1 MGNNIGDKL
10 FKNCNKK
17 TIARV
22 KRILA
27 FGLAAGILSPG
38 AGNWMGID
46 AITSAIFGG
55 IIVIS
60 SLIAALLL
68 TYAGK
73 GEVSDADF
81 DSHIK
86 EAITNLD
93 SKDKK

>member
-1 MGNNIGDKL
+1 MFNK
-10 FKNCNKK
+10 CNKK
-17 TIARV
+17 TLARA
-22 KRILA
+22 KRIIA

-38 AGNWMGID
+38 AGNWMGIN
-46 AITSAIFGG
+46 AITSALFGG

-73 GEVSDADF
+73 GEVTDADF

-86 EAITNLD
+86 DAITNLD
-93 SKDKK
+93 SKDNKK

>member
-1 MGNNIGDKL
+1 L
-10 FKNCNKK
+10 FKNFNKK
-17 TIARV
+17 SATRA

-38 AGNWMGID
+38 AGNWMGIN
-46 AITSAIFGG
+46 AVTSALFGG

-86 EAITNLD
+86 DAITNLD

>member
-1 MGNNIGDKL
+1 M

-22 KRILA
+22 KRVIA

-46 AITSAIFGG
+46 AITSAMFGG

-73 GEVSDADF
+73 GEISDEAF
-81 DSHIK
+81 DAHMS
-86 EAITNLD
+86 EAINNLD